1 MKYIKLHRVGWLM
14 KQAPVMRQTDRQT
27 DRQTEADGGQDRE
40 RHTERDRA
48 PISDPGLRNSIERYL
63 CHL

>member
-14 KQAPVMRQTDRQT
+14 KQAPVMRQTDRQK
-27 DRQTEADGGQDRE
+27 QMEGK
-40 RHTERDRA
+40 TERDRA